1 MPYRSEAQRRFFHSA
16 GAHKAG
22 ITPAMVKEW
31 DEESRGKERP
41 ERAHQKESSL
51 IDLYLK
57 LAAAKT
63 KAVGLM
69 QAPKIQT
76 PGMPDAGDYRPAFEN
91 NASAD
96 AQAGSSK
103 KLEEGNHLT
112 MPS

>member
-1 MPYRSEAQRRFFHSA
+1 
-16 GAHKAG
+16 
-22 ITPAMVKEW
+22 MVKEW
-31 DEESRGKERP
+31 DEESRGKKRP
-41 ERAHQKESSL
+41 ERAHQKESS
-51 IDLYLK
+51 IVEMYLK

-69 QAPKIQT
+69 KAPQIQAA
-76 PGMPDAGDYRPAFEN
+76 GMTDAGDYRPAFEN